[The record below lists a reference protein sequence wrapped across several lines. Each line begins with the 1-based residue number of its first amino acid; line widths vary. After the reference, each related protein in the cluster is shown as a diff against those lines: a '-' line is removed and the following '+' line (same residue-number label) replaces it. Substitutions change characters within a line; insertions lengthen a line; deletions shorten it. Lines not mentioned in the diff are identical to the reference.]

1 MTQPCLEIVT
11 YRVGATETAD
21 RERGAAREHAQKLPG
36 FAGWLQL
43 SGHEP
48 EARADVVVW
57 ANREAADNA
66 ARAVGSG
73 AQFAPFRATITEF
86 GGVGHFPLPIGAMP
100 FMQPGE
106 GITLTRFR
114 PRPGV
119 SAEALRDAHARMIAA
134 HLAQQPGWRG
144 QRLAQL
150 EGDIWCDIGFAAS
163 QSEAQ
168 AIATDRSQNAEAAAF
183 LALTEPLQGEA
194 GQLA

>member
-11 YRVGATETAD
+11 YRVGATDTAD

-86 GGVGHFPLPIGAMP
+86 GGVGHFPLPIGALP

-114 PRPGV
+114 PRPGGERRGV
-119 SAEALRDAHARMIAA
+119 AGRPCADDRRASGAAVRMAR
-134 HLAQQPGWRG
+134 
-144 QRLAQL
+144 
-150 EGDIWCDIGFAAS
+150 
-163 QSEAQ
+163 
-168 AIATDRSQNAEAAAF
+168 AT
-183 LALTEPLQGEA
+183 A
-194 GQLA
+194 GTA